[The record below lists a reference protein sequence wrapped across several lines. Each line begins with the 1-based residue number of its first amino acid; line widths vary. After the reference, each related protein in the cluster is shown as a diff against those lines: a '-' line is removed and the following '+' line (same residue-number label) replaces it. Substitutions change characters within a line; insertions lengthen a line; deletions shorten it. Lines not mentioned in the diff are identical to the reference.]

1 MPLRLL
7 IVDDDATF
15 RRTIG
20 AVLSGRGY
28 LVVGEAGS
36 VRDARAAIAGVAP
49 DALVLDVNLPD
60 GNGLAFA
67 TELRAAAGSPR
78 VLLTSSDASFAPPR
92 LLARSGASFVAK
104 ADLLVTD
111 LSSLLGS

>member
-7 IVDDDATF
+7 IVDDDPIF

-20 AVLSGRGY
+20 AVLSDRGY
-28 LVVGEAGS
+28 LVVGEANTI
-36 VRDARAAIAGVAP
+36 RDARLAISTLAP
-49 DALVLDVNLPD
+49 DALLLDINLAD

-67 TELRAAAGSPR
+67 TELHANTGSPR
-78 VLLTSSDASFAPPR
+78 VLLTSTDAGAAPPR
-92 LLARSGASFVAK
+92 LLARSGASFIAK

>member
-15 RRTIG
+15 RRTIR
-20 AVLSGRGY
+20 AVLSDRGY

-36 VRDARAAIAGVAP
+36 IRDARCAISRLAP
-49 DALVLDVNLPD
+49 DALLLDINLVD

-67 TELRAAAGSPR
+67 IELRAGTDPPR
-78 VLLTSSDASFAPPR
+78 VLLTSTDAGAAPPR
-92 LLARSGASFVAK
+92 LLARSGASFIAK

-111 LSSLLGS
+111 VSSVLGS